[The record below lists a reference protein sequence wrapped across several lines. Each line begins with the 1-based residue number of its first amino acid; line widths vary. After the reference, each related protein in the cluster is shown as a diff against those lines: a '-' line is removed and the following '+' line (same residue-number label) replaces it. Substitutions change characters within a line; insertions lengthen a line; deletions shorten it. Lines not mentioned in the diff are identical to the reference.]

1 MRTRSLNFYFDP
13 ISPYAWL
20 AFSPLQA
27 LAAKHEME
35 LSLRPVLFA
44 GLLNAHGQL
53 GPAEIP
59 SKRSYIMKDVA
70 RRASYQGLT
79 LNPPSKHPFRPLM
92 ALRVC
97 SIIGSD
103 QDRAGYVKNLLD
115 AVWSRGKDVSDR
127 EVLAEVI
134 DRSNLNSSML
144 LGLIL
149 KPEVK
154 EILRKNTEEAVKKGV
169 FGVPTT
175 EVEERD
181 NEKEWHQNTPT
192 DQDNSPIVSDPN
204 AVHSYNELFW
214 GSDRDT
220 MHQIDLALS
229 NEDKVY
235 EYLPNSDS
243 RKSVYIHGVRK
254 WENDVVPGSWRNPNL
269 GKWKDG
275 NNPILAKK

>member
-1 MRTRSLNFYFDP
+1 
-13 ISPYAWL
+13 
-20 AFSPLQA
+20 
-27 LAAKHEME
+27 
-35 LSLRPVLFA
+35 
-44 GLLNAHGQL
+44 
-53 GPAEIP
+53 
-59 SKRSYIMKDVA
+59 
-70 RRASYQGLT
+70 
-79 LNPPSKHPFRPLM
+79 M